1 MTDKTNLI
9 FFSFIATNLPLFTH
23 SNNGASQLM
32 HKNLTLQSFAQVPSG
47 VVVFFI
53 CANKLKSSTYLG
65 VFSLAQWVLLEI
77 QNLWVYLQSCLHFV
91 DFLSEQ

>member
-1 MTDKTNLI
+1 MNDKTNLI

-53 CANKLKSSTYLG
+53 CANKLEFNLPWCFFFGTVGASGKSKSLGLST
-65 VFSLAQWVLLEI
+65 I
-77 QNLWVYLQSCLHFV
+77 
-91 DFLSEQ
+91 LSSFCGLSV